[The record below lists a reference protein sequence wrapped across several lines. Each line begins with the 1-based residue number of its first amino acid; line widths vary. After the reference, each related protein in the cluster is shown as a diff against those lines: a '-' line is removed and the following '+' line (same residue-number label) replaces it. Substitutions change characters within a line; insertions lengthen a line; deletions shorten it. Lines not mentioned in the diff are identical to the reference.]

1 VQKDENCG
9 LVREQ
14 RADVFSSLAR
24 KNDAK
29 GSRKEDKEEQY
40 GMALL
45 DLKKEYRWWET
56 TRETD
61 WLLGKV
67 QYTPFQGMHRSWPP
81 GPPITNIPRPVV
93 VAENMIGCA
102 MYELV

>member
-1 VQKDENCG
+1 M
-9 LVREQ
+9 
-14 RADVFSSLAR
+14 SSLRWAR

-61 WLLGKV
+61 
-67 QYTPFQGMHRSWPP
+67 
-81 GPPITNIPRPVV
+81 
-93 VAENMIGCA
+93 
-102 MYELV
+102 